1 MIAITGATGNTGSA
15 AAEALL
21 AAGEKVRVIGR
32 SADKLK
38 RFTEQGAEAFV
49 GDVLDTAAMTRAFSG
64 ASAVYAMIPPDFTQ
78 EDFLGYQ
85 LLVSDS
91 LAAAIE
97 AARVEYV
104 VSLSSVG
111 AQLPEGA
118 GPISGL
124 HHFEQRLNRN
134 PGQDALHLRPA
145 YSFNVLHL
153 RPAYFFENFLMQIPV
168 IGMLGAMAGIL
179 RADLPMAM
187 IATRDIGA
195 RAAQELRA
203 RNFTGQGTRELLGP
217 REYTLDEA
225 AAILGRAIG
234 RPDLRYVQ
242 APPEQV
248 IAAMRQMGLSA
259 DGARLIAEMYLAFN
273 EGKVRAEEQRSAENT
288 TPTTLEAWAAE
299 VFAPAVQGRAARA

>member
-1 MIAITGATGNTGSA
+1 MVAITGATGNTGSV

-32 SADKLK
+32 SAEKLK
-38 RFTEQGAEAFV
+38 RFTDKGAEAFT

-64 ASAVYAMIPPDFTQ
+64 AAAVYAMIPPDFTR
-78 EDFLGYQ
+78 EDYRGYQ
-85 LLVSDS
+85 RQVSDS

-97 AARVEYV
+97 AAGVKYV

-124 HHFEQRLNRN
+124 HHFEQRLEKIT
-134 PGQDALHLRPA
+134 GL
-145 YSFNVLHL
+145 SVLHL
-153 RPAYFFENFLMQIPV
+153 RPGYFFENFLMQIPV
-168 IGMLGAMAGIL
+168 IGMMGAMAGIL
-179 RADLPMAM
+179 RGDLPIAM

-195 RAAQELRA
+195 RAAEELRA
-203 RNFTGQGTRELLGP
+203 RKISGRSTRELLGP
-217 REYTLDEA
+217 RNLTLDEA
-225 AAILGRAIG
+225 AAILGQAIG
-234 RPDLRYVQ
+234 RPGLRYVQ

-248 IAAMRQMGLSA
+248 IPAMRQMGLSA

-273 EGKVRAEEQRSAENT
+273 EGKVTAEEQRSAENT
-288 TPTTLEAWAAE
+288 TPTTLESWAAE
-299 VFAPAVQGRAARA
+299 VFAPAVLGRTARA